1 MQGGTLHQPVFPVLP
16 VQGEGL
22 PHQNGCGSPSEADTD
37 PLIDTRHIE
46 DDKQHEKGKQPS
58 GEDEQILA
66 FESLKLYRATDSLV
80 NRIGLHRL
88 RGRNFLKWWLRLSRK
103 YTPQTSLRLSSRCP
117 GRLTKIL
124 STLLP
129 HR

>member
-1 MQGGTLHQPVFPVLP
+1 MFPLSSRHSFVAQQTGNASSVDKVSGMAMQGGTLHQPVFPVLP

-80 NRIGLHRL
+80 N
-88 RGRNFLKWWLRLSRK
+88 NA
-103 YTPQTSLRLSSRCP
+103 SS
-117 GRLTKIL
+117 G
-124 STLLP
+124 
-129 HR
+129 

>member
-1 MQGGTLHQPVFPVLP
+1 MSEQTGNATTVDKISGMAVQRGTLHQPILPILP

-37 PLIDTRHIE
+37 PLIDTRHVE
-46 DDKQHEKGKQPS
+46 NDKQHEKGKQPS

-80 NRIGLHRL
+80 DGIGLHRL
-88 RGRNFLKWWLRLSRK
+88 RGRNFLEWWLR
-103 YTPQTSLRLSSRCP
+103 Q
-117 GRLTKIL
+117 
-124 STLLP
+124 
-129 HR
+129 